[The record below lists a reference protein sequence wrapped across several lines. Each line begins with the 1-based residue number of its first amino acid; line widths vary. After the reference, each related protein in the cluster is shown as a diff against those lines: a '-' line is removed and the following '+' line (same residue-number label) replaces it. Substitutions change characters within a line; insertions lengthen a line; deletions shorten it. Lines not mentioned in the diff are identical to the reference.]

1 MLFVIGIAAAFSL
14 GLGWVLQQRV
24 AAHAAL
30 SELLSW
36 RLLIHLMHKRVWWL
50 GILAM
55 IAGQA
60 LGALALDSGPV
71 ALIEPLLSANLLF
84 AFLIASWIA
93 HSPVRLLEVVGALL
107 LCAALGVFIAV
118 GDPRSQSHVD
128 TDIVSIA
135 LGAGVTAA
143 VVAALVVLAKRQRT
157 LAAESVLIACGAG
170 LLYGLQDVATRAT
183 LLDVSSGGV
192 IAALRKPWFVV
203 VVAAA
208 AFGLLLTQSAFRAA
222 RLDHSL
228 APTTA
233 AEPIAGIALGITVL
247 GDHLNAA
254 PGEVAVEALCLVA
267 MVGGVVLIGRSSAL
281 SRSIHEHHG
290 GAGEKA
296 GRGG

>member
-36 RLLIHLMHKRVWWL
+36 RLLLHLMHKRVWWL

-60 LGALALDSGPV
+60 LGALALDRGPV

-84 AFLIASWIA
+84 AFLIAAWIGRTR
-93 HSPVRLLEVVGALL
+93 VRLLEVSGALL

-118 GDPRSQSHVD
+118 GDPRSQTHVD
-128 TDIVSIA
+128 PSLASIV
-135 LGAGVTAA
+135 LGAGVTAG
-143 VVAALVVLAKRQRT
+143 VVAVIVVLAKRQRT

-170 LLYGLQDVATRAT
+170 LLYGLQDVATRAS
-183 LLDVSSGGV
+183 LLDVDSGGLLS
-192 IAALRKPWFVV
+192 ALRSPWFVV
-203 VVAAA
+203 VVASA

-228 APTTA
+228 PPTTA
-233 AEPIAGIALGITVL
+233 AEPIAGIALGITIL
-247 GDHLNAA
+247 DDHLNAG
-254 PGEVAVEALCLVA
+254 PLQLAVEALCLVA
-267 MVGGVVLIGRSSAL
+267 MIGGVVLIGRSSAL
-281 SRSIHEHHG
+281 SKSIHEHHSSKG
-290 GAGEKA
+290 ENAGTP
-296 GRGG
+296 G